1 MTKGQVSSYILS
13 SLHVLNKY
21 FDDDLFGL
29 RVTTALSVLGVFLL
43 PEKQM
48 QHSARLGTTTF

>member
-21 FDDDLFGL
+21 FDDDLFDL

-48 QHSARLGTTTF
+48 

>member
-48 QHSARLGTTTF
+48 